1 MPSAVLESVRGDEGF
16 DFLAAHASD
25 WGNSLNQC
33 RRGDKQNTMA
43 NMFVGGVVL
52 MLDGILILFSL

>member
-1 MPSAVLESVRGDEGF
+1 MLSLKVCVVMKVLF
-16 DFLAAHASD
+16 FLAAHASD
-25 WGNSLNQC
+25 WGDSLNQC
-33 RRGDKQNTMA
+33 HRGDKQNTMA